1 MVIILMKSTKMAT
14 LGFLKIK
21 VFEIK
26 IVTFESL
33 SREPNYTVN
42 SAM

>member
-1 MVIILMKSTKMAT
+1 MVIILLKSAQMAT

-26 IVTFESL
+26 IVTLECL
-33 SREPNYTVN
+33 SVTSNYTVN
-42 SAM
+42 LAM

>member
-1 MVIILMKSTKMAT
+1 MKSAKMAT

-26 IVTFESL
+26 IVTLKCL
-33 SREPNYTVN
+33 SITSPRKFYPV
-42 SAM
+42 SQIIL